1 MTELTI
7 DPRKTSLGGNI
18 VMLTGTMI
26 DGMSM
31 VSFKNHVSEI
41 YSFIMHVDLDDPRRG
56 PNQFPTLA
64 GDLTDPSNSNYNS
77 PLPRT
82 KVEIDEGGEQ
92 VFASYPVY
100 SGNFA
105 GIIGGNKVS
114 FFRQGDADS
123 DKKRFT
129 TTNKF
134 RFTLIGRK

>member
-18 VMLTGTMI
+18 VMLTGTI
-26 DGMSM
+26 GDGMNM

-41 YSFIMHVDLDDPRRG
+41 YSFIMHVDLDDPLRFSA
-56 PNQFPTLA
+56 QFPTLA
-64 GDLTDPSNSNYNS
+64 GDLADPSNSNYNS
-77 PLPRT
+77 ALPRT
-82 KVEIDEGGEQ
+82 KIEIDEGGEQ
-92 VFASYPVY
+92 VFANFPVY

-114 FFRQGDADS
+114 LFRQGDADN
-123 DKKRFT
+123 DKKRFST
-129 TTNKF
+129 TSKF